1 MVIHQ
6 SFADFVLFLYVHM
19 AHADSDFHQTELGVI
34 REKMSKLYPFE
45 SNLEERLEAAL
56 KEYQTFDKNKLKLL
70 FKDTFNHFTN
80 VKFAQKYKVYADMYD
95 IINADGKIEESEA
108 AALQEL
114 KEIIDISAQVSHHP

>member
-45 SNLEERLEAAL
+45 SNLEERLELAL
-56 KEYQTFDKNKLKLL
+56 KEYQTFDKNKLKIL

-95 IINADGKIEESEA
+95 IINADGKIDESEA

>member
-45 SNLEERLEAAL
+45 SDLEERLDAAM
-56 KEYQTFDKNKLKLL
+56 KEYQAFDKSKLKIL

-95 IINADGKIEESEA
+95 IINADGKIDESEA

-114 KEIIDISAQVSHHP
+114 KEIIDISAEVSHHK

>member
-45 SNLEERLEAAL
+45 SNLEERLEVAL
-56 KEYQTFDKNKLKLL
+56 KEYKAFDKNKLKLL

-95 IINADGKIEESEA
+95 IINADGKIEETEA